1 MANPYFI
8 ESANPLQALMMGQQ
22 GYKTGKEFAT
32 ESRRTNALSQL
43 MGAGGAPDYASVAKT
58 LAASG
63 DLAGAT
69 QIAGLNKAL
78 AGPEQTD
85 EIKEYN
91 LSKAQGYKGSFT
103 DWKTALKQ
111 AGATR
116 VNTNVHS
123 GEKEYDKV
131 LNKAEAERFIG
142 YQKGGQNAQS
152 AIGSLDVLE
161 GAMKDPNFYSGVGA
175 ERFALPLRQ
184 AQASFGGD
192 PKAAASMET
201 FRSTASKAALDA
213 MGGSL
218 GSGFSN
224 ADRDFVL
231 NQVPNL
237 ANTPEGNKSL
247 IDVSRKVRSREIEIA
262 KMARDYAA
270 KNGGRIDAGFDA
282 ALADYAEKNPLFK
295 AKPPSAQNAPQVR
308 EGTTATNPSSG
319 QKIMFRGGR
328 WVPMQ

>member
-1 MANPYFI
+1 MANPF
-8 ESANPLQALMMGQQ
+8 EVQPVNVLQALMMGTQ
-22 GYKTGKEFAT
+22 GYKQGREIAT
-32 ESRRTNALSQL
+32 ENRRQSALAQL
-43 MGAGGAPDYASVAKT
+43 MGGGQSGATPNYANAANA

-69 QIAGLNKAL
+69 QIATLAKNL
-78 AGPEQTD
+78 AGPESTD

-116 VNTNVHS
+116 VNTNVNT

-142 YQKGGQNAQS
+142 YQKGGQSAQS
-152 AIGSLDVLE
+152 ALQSLDVLDN
-161 GAMKDPNFYSGVGA
+161 AMKDPNFYSGPGA
-175 ERFALPLRQ
+175 ERFALPIRQ
-184 AQASFGGD
+184 AQAALGGD

-201 FRSTASKAALDA
+201 FRANASKAALDA

-218 GSGFSN
+218 GAGFSN

-237 ANTPEGNKSL
+237 GNTPEGNKQL
-247 IDVSRKVRSREIEIA
+247 IEVSRKVRQREIEIS
-262 KMARDYAA
+262 KKAREYAG
-270 KNGGRIDAGFDA
+270 KNGGRLDAGFDA
-282 ALADYAEKNPLFK
+282 VLQDYAEKNPLFK
-295 AKPPSAQNAPQVR
+295 SAARTAPQA
-308 EGTTATNPSSG
+308 TTAPSIDDLLKLYG
-319 QKIMFRGGR
+319 PK
-328 WVPMQ
+328 

>member
-1 MANPYFI
+1 MANPFAVEPTNI
-8 ESANPLQALMMGQQ
+8 LSALMMGTQ
-22 GYKTGKEFAT
+22 GYKQGKEIAT
-32 ESRRTNALSQL
+32 ENRRQSALQQL
-43 MGAGGAPDYASVAKT
+43 MGGAQPGANPDYAGVART

-63 DLAGAT
+63 DLTGAT

-91 LSKAQGYKGSFT
+91 LAKQQGYKGNFFDFKT
-103 DWKTALKQ
+103 DLKK

-116 VNTNVHS
+116 VNTNVNT

-142 YQKGGQNAQS
+142 YQKGGQSAQS
-152 AIGSLDVLE
+152 ALQSLDVLDN
-161 GAMKDPNFYSGVGA
+161 AMKDPNFYSGPGA

-184 AQASFGGD
+184 AQAALGGD

-201 FRSTASKAALDA
+201 FRANASKAALDA

-237 ANTPEGNKSL
+237 ANTAEGNKQL
-247 IDVSRKVRSREIEIA
+247 IEVTRKVRQREIEIS
-262 KMARDYAA
+262 KKAREYAS
-270 KNGGRIDAGFDA
+270 KNGGRLDAGFDA
-282 ALADYAEKNPLFK
+282 VLQDYAEKNPLFK
-295 AKPPSAQNAPQVR
+295 RQPAPSPAP
-308 EGTTATNPSSG
+308 GAPSR
-319 QKIMFRGGR
+319 QDIEAEMRRRKLI
-328 WVPMQ
+328 P